1 MRVLKGGKNDRLL
14 YFSVDV
20 SVTNWYNERNDIF
33 FFSLTLLVMMEVV
46 IMSSRQLVIFNI
58 NGEDFGIE
66 VTQVKEI
73 IRPVEIFKIPNT
85 PEFVEGLINLRGK
98 VHPVFNLRKR
108 FNLPAQQFDD
118 NTKIIIV
125 NANDAV
131 MGFIVDEVKEI
142 IRVEEENIESSLQ
155 VLTDVKG
162 RFVNG
167 VAKTSDRIILLLDL
181 STTLSMKN
189 EDVPVKA

>member
-1 MRVLKGGKNDRLL
+1 LRVLKGGKNDRLL